1 MNACGRR
8 DSGIQHRKNSQIY
21 AILMMS
27 CVLWNMEVIIGRTKL
42 NTYTTTIKNT
52 VLYVSGA

>member
-8 DSGIQHRKNSQIY
+8 DSGIQDRKNSQVY
-21 AILMMS
+21 TILMMS
-27 CVLWNMEVIIGRTKL
+27 CVLWNVEVIRRTKL
-42 NTYTTTIKNT
+42 NTYKTTIKNT